1 MLENVEIT
9 LKWRSIIFAGF
20 SSMSKIFVWR
30 DVWQTPWIFQN
41 RRNSAELRKS
51 PALKIDDQSLEK
63 VDFVA
68 SKDTKNFGKF
78 VEIVG
83 DLQAVGE
90 DLFFFYRESENKRKW
105 KSRIGSVRINETGSD
120 QILQND
126 VKTWESFKSVSI
138 KCPISKTG
146 LVFSVLS
153 DMKIFEIKNETFF
166 MGIFIT
172 RKNELPGS
180 AICVF
185 RLNEILWNFSTKG
198 SASFVA
204 TVGNQGAIWTRTI
217 FRFFFYHFSKIYFFD
232 TFLIPRG
239 TSRILLRKS
248 RIFTFFYMAFF
259 SSNYI

>member
-20 SSMSKIFVWR
+20 STRSKVRVWR

-41 RRNSAELRKS
+41 RRDSAELRKS

-63 VDFVA
+63 VDFIA
-68 SKDTKNFGKF
+68 SKETKNFGKF

-90 DLFFFYRESENKRKW
+90 DLFFFYKESENRRKW

-126 VKTWESFKSVSI
+126 VKTWDSFKSLSI

-153 DMKIFEIKNETFF
+153 DMKIYSIKNETFF
-166 MGIFIT
+166 MGIFTT

-185 RLNEILWNFSTKG
+185 RLDEILWNFSTKG

-217 FRFFFYHFSKIYFFD
+217 FRFFCYFCRICLFD
-232 TFLIPRG
+232 
-239 TSRILLRKS
+239 
-248 RIFTFFYMAFF
+248 IF
-259 SSNYI
+259 